1 MNKITVAIDGYSSCG
16 KSTLA
21 KDIAHRLD
29 YIYIDTGAMYRAV
42 TLYCLKSNLITADG
56 KEVYKIE
63 EFLDDININ
72 FQCDPVSKKCE
83 VFLNGEKVENEIR
96 SMTVANNVSLVS
108 SIKEVREKLVSI
120 QRELGKAKGV
130 VMDGRDIGSVV
141 FPDAELKLF
150 VTADAEV
157 RAKRRYNELRG
168 KGDKVSLEEIKH
180 NLEQRDH
187 IDSNRKE
194 SPLVQAEDAIIIDTT
209 DLTRAIQADMAYDLV
224 MERVQL
230 KGRKA

>member
-1 MNKITVAIDGYSSCG
+1 M
-16 KSTLA
+16 
-21 KDIAHRLD
+21 
-29 YIYIDTGAMYRAV
+29 
-42 TLYCLKSNLITADG
+42 
-56 KEVYKIE
+56 
-63 EFLDDININ
+63 
-72 FQCDPVSKKCE
+72 
-83 VFLNGEKVENEIR
+83 NGEKVENEIR